1 MIVVNNEGIVV
12 GYGVSIER
20 VDAQGEFN
28 LIKVTV
34 NPDMA
39 NGFYY
44 IGTIDRDDYIFY
56 NVDVPDETK
65 AWKYIDGEFIDM
77 TPEELI

>member
-1 MIVVNNEGIVV
+1 
-12 GYGVSIER
+12 
-20 VDAQGEFN
+20 
-28 LIKVTV
+28 
-34 NPDMA
+34 MA